1 MRSVSTYS
9 SIICPGSRPLEWAG
23 HVIKG
28 TGSKTIAGMFP
39 AAKWTQ
45 WSPQTE
51 LSEKEKKSLNTF
63 PKKLASRLSMNELND
78 KEVLL
83 PIPAR
88 ILESF
93 KKSMCPNFKEVPIR
107 NQKFAK

>member
-1 MRSVSTYS
+1 M
-9 SIICPGSRPLEWAG
+9 I
-23 HVIKG
+23 
-28 TGSKTIAGMFP
+28 
-39 AAKWTQ
+39 
-45 WSPQTE
+45 
-51 LSEKEKKSLNTF
+51 
-63 PKKLASRLSMNELND
+63 ELND